1 MIKALFEI
9 SATSLHIRISG
20 HANSGPH
27 GHDLVCAGVSS
38 VAIGALNALKRPSD
52 FKIVNEEGLLDLTS
66 NIELTDHDKIVL
78 HTMKRQLETIAHAHP
93 TSIQITTKGSNHHD
107 DV

>member
-9 SATSLHIRISG
+9 SAEAMHIRISG
-20 HANSGPH
+20 HANSSPH

-38 VAIGALNALKRPSD
+38 VAIGALNALKRPTD
-52 FKIVNEEGLLDLTS
+52 FRITNEEGLLEMTS
-66 NIELTDHDKIVL
+66 NIEPSDHDKTVL
-78 HTMKRQLETIAHAHP
+78 YTMKRQLETIAEAHP
-93 TSIQITTKGSNHHD
+93 KSIKITTKGSHHHD